1 MTSIHDARG
10 SVLRT
15 VSLTA
20 GGALVVRGH
29 DLGPAV
35 VRAFGGSEYEFE
47 RSYSAADTQRLRSL
61 IELRPDDDLLT
72 ALAARFSNTHA
83 LEVFARDHGL
93 PGTFWSR
100 VGD

>member
-1 MTSIHDARG
+1 MTSIHDAGG

-35 VRAFGGSEYEFE
+35 VRGLLLPATMAWLGKRAHTGP
-47 RSYSAADTQRLRSL
+47 AWLPRL
-61 IELRPDDDLLT
+61 
-72 ALAARFSNTHA
+72 H
-83 LEVFARDHGL
+83 H
-93 PGTFWSR
+93 
-100 VGD
+100 